1 MRKFETFHSGAV
13 AWLLPNI
20 DTDTISPMKRLI
32 LNPDELDVYSF
43 EPYRFVG
50 GDGDSGLLDP
60 EFPLNQ
66 KAYRDAKILIVG
78 ENFGCGSSRETAPE
92 AIAKCGFRCIVSSS
106 FGGIFTKNC
115 YQQGLLPVLF
125 PKELVLSFA
134 KQSKEGG
141 MFAVNLM
148 KQCVV
153 SPDGIAY
160 RFEME
165 ESRRDM
171 LPNGLDPMQR
181 TLKGSAVYYEHFLK
195 RDRAARPWLY
205 THELQ

>member
-1 MRKFETFHSGAV
+1 MRKFETFRGVAV

-66 KAYRDAKILIVG
+66 QTYRNAKILIAG

-92 AIAKCGFRCIVSSS
+92 AIAKCGFRCIISSS

-115 YQQGLLPVLF
+115 YQQGLLPLVF
-125 PKELVLSFA
+125 PKEMVLSFA
-134 KQSKEGG
+134 EQSKDKGIFE
-141 MFAVNLM
+141 VNLI

-153 SPDGIAY
+153 SPDGITHF
-160 RFEME
+160 FEIE

-171 LPNGLDPMQR
+171 LLNGFDPVQR
-181 TLKGSAVYYEHFLK
+181 TLNGSAASFEQFLK
-195 RDRAARPWLY
+195 RDRTARPWLY
-205 THELQ
+205 THEL